1 MDLSG
6 QHQVSPETE
15 LDYQAGMVMGHR
27 FAPQGVLADGTRMSY
42 RDSSGN
48 QTLNG
53 FFRVLHKGFQ
63 GQFYVNDHQ
72 VSVSDAAYDVLMRT
86 IAAQGTKRLTIGRK
100 AQLDVTA
107 LYRFQ
112 LPWSYNGLVSVDEY
126 RTNTIDQRISV
137 NAAFLFKVNKAL
149 QLTWGINSYYDHFT
163 LQDQHPGTVFSINGE
178 RRIAVADVAGF
189 AEARVRGKWGS
200 LLAGVRG
207 EHHDLGGNLAAPRF
221 AYLGR
226 FGGFHAK
233 AMHSASFKMPTL
245 QNVNG
250 ANDADLM
257 LPEQVLTQE
266 LELGWSTE
274 HGLNV
279 SVAAFRTQI
288 NDPLVYVLQQD
299 SAVTDS
305 YVNRT
310 SSASDGIEAR
320 LAYTRGK
327 AAINA
332 SFSTY
337 RPDPTRTDLPETA
350 VPDDRNRGF
359 LGLPQ
364 SKATFVARYQ
374 LGENTRLGSSVVWS
388 SDSWSCQYTDTEQ
401 SVAAFIRTPAWTRLG
416 FTMSHAFKRVKGLE
430 ATLRADNVLD
440 DRWNIHSPYNNGLSS
455 LPMPGRE
462 FTLKLVYRFPL

>member
-1 MDLSG
+1 
-6 QHQVSPETE
+6 
-15 LDYQAGMVMGHR
+15 
-27 FAPQGVLADGTRMSY
+27 
-42 RDSSGN
+42 
-48 QTLNG
+48 
-53 FFRVLHKGFQ
+53 
-63 GQFYVNDHQ
+63 
-72 VSVSDAAYDVLMRT
+72 VSVSDQAYDVLMRT

-126 RTNTIDQRISV
+126 RTNTFDQRISL
-137 NAAFLFKVNKAL
+137 NATFLFKVNKAL
-149 QLTWGINSYYDHFT
+149 QLTWGISGYSDHFT

-178 RRIAVADVAGF
+178 RCIAVADMAGF

-226 FGGFHAK
+226 FGHFHTK

-257 LPEQVLTQE
+257 RPEQVLTQE

-279 SVAAFRTQI
+279 SVAAFHTLV
-288 NDPLVYVLQQD
+288 NDPIVYVLQQD
-299 SAVTDS
+299 SSSMDS
-305 YVNRT
+305 YLNR
-310 SSASDGIEAR
+310 SSAASEGLEVR
-320 LAYTRGK
+320 LAYMQGK

-337 RPDPTRTDLPETA
+337 RSDPSRTDLPETA
-350 VPDDRNRGF
+350 IPDDQSRGF
-359 LGLPQ
+359 MGLPR

-374 LGENTRLGSSVVWS
+374 MSENTRLGSSVVWS

-401 SVAAFIRTPAWTRLG
+401 SVSSPIHTPAWTRLG
-416 FTMSHAFKRVKGLE
+416 FTISHAFKRVKGLE
-430 ATLRADNVLD
+430 ANLRADNVLD
-440 DRWNIHSPYNNGLSS
+440 GRWNVHSAYNNCLPS

-462 FTLKLVYRFPL
+462 FTLKLVYCFPL